1 MIDIDP
7 AVRLVLENIE
17 TIVGTEGGSLE
28 VIDASTSQLS
38 VKYTEGSNE
47 ECPEC
52 VPTHEMVRRMIV
64 ASLKI
69 HAPHVNLLNLL

>member
-28 VIDASTSQLS
+28 VIDASTNHLS
-38 VKYTEGSNE
+38 VKYTEGYNE

-52 VPTHEMVRRMIV
+52 VPTHEMVQRMIV

-69 HAPHVNLLNLL
+69 HAPHVHQLNLL